1 MLQMH
6 GSALR
11 TVDVFHHEFLR
22 EKYDL
27 AFRLDFKVSWK
38 GDDCRLTRGDNSPD
52 FLERVI
58 HKNRSKGI
66 SSLPRIYRSFK
77 RISRIFGPLKIE
89 INEG

>member
-1 MLQMH
+1 MILH
-6 GSALR
+6 FGHL
-11 TVDVFHHEFLR
+11 
-22 EKYDL
+22 
-27 AFRLDFKVSWK
+27 LDFKASWK

-58 HKNRSKGI
+58 HKKRSKEM

-77 RISRIFGPLKIE
+77 KISRIFGPLKIE